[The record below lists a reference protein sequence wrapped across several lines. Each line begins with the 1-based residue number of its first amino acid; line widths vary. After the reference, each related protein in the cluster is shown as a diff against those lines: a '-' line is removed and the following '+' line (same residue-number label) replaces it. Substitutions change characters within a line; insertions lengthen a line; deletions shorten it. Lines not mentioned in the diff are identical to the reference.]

1 VRSRHDAGESG
12 KEAHAMNQYL
22 LAAVATSST
31 SPASIMPGHRRMTRW
46 SAGLMA
52 AIGLTASVLGSAAT
66 WLFVTDPVAVSNAIA
81 TGDAEV
87 LPRVIEAALIDIV
100 RILVAYL

>member
-1 VRSRHDAGESG
+1 
-12 KEAHAMNQYL
+12 MNRYL
-22 LAAVATSST
+22 LATAAASSA
-31 SPASIMPGHRRMTRW
+31 SPASIMPAHRRVTRW

-52 AIGLTASVLGSAAT
+52 AIGLTASVLGGAAT

-81 TGDAEV
+81 TGNAEV
-87 LPRVIEAALIDIV
+87 LPRIMEGALIDIV